1 MRHKHEDASFLQ
13 PRIRTAII
21 FHEKQVKLSNSML
34 SKLPAA
40 VLLVQD
46 NLLWQEHLEQTI
58 WRDKV
63 LKWKKK
69 VPSSMPVVA
78 QQALTCLW
86 ILHSCWTHRQCCCV
100 NMNCNVGVF
109 SHFMLS
115 QRTQNTHDP
124 QDLKMRLRWTLVT
137 FKTQKVTFKL
147 LYSQQYT
154 IYIYIYIYLILTS
167 FFLQIVQYNLSL
179 EAVLTRSSNTHRL
192 LRLRPDSAVF
202 CGTRPCWSRPC
213 CWEPALPPAWGT

>member
-1 MRHKHEDASFLQ
+1 MKN
-13 PRIRTAII
+13 
-21 FHEKQVKLSNSML
+21 KSNSPTQCCPSCLQQYYWSKITFYGRNTL
-34 SKLPAA
+34 SRLYGGTKFW
-40 VLLVQD
+40 
-46 NLLWQEHLEQTI
+46 NE
-58 WRDKV
+58 
-63 LKWKKK
+63 KKK
-69 VPSSMPVVA
+69 CPPA
-78 QQALTCLW
+78 CQWLPNRLW
-86 ILHSCWTHRQCCCV
+86 LASESFIPAEHTVRQCCCV

-124 QDLKMRLRWTLVT
+124 QDLKRRLRWTLVT

-154 IYIYIYIYLILTS
+154 IYIYIYLILTS

-179 EAVLTRSSNTHRL
+179 EAVLSRSSNTHRL
-192 LRLRPDSAVF
+192 LRLRPDSAAF